1 MDSARELGCLSLPYH
16 SFLTVTQRQFDSPET
31 RKQRASGVAQIFQ
44 NTQKWF
50 ESRVSLLEEVRRR
63 PELPLAMHEAG
74 QAFAYEFN
82 DISLRI
88 SSLEKT
94 TRIING
100 EPVSFGGRT
109 EPAPAVQITK
119 YNLWQHVVC
128 IMAGVA
134 AQHVIDE
141 QGAMNN
147 AVLDMQRGA
156 ECIEHVGLN
165 QQQADELIVEAA
177 IAAAKII
184 MKNIATVRKIADVL
198 EQKKRIEGDEIREII
213 RQDREALPRKA

>member
-1 MDSARELGCLSLPYH
+1 MSLK
-16 SFLTVTQRQFDSPET
+16 SFDI
-31 RKQRASGVAQIFQ
+31 AQERL
-44 NTQKWF
+44 
-50 ESRVSLLEEVRRR
+50 ESRVSLREEVRRR

-88 SSLEKT
+88 SSLDKT

-100 EPVSFGGRT
+100 EPVVFAGST
-109 EPAPAVQITK
+109 EPAPAVQTTK

-147 AVLDMQRGA
+147 AAADMQRAA

-165 QQQADELIVEAA
+165 REQADELI
-177 IAAAKII
+177 IAAAKAGANII
-184 MKNIATVRKIADVL
+184 MKNIATVRAIADLL
-198 EQKKRIEGDEIREII
+198 EQKKRIDGNEIREII
-213 RQDREALPRKA
+213 RQQKDGTIRL

>member
-1 MDSARELGCLSLPYH
+1 VSLK
-16 SFLTVTQRQFDSPET
+16 SFDIP
-31 RKQRASGVAQIFQ
+31 
-44 NTQKWF
+44 QKWF
-50 ESRVSLLEEVRRR
+50 ESRVSCLEEVRRR

-100 EPVSFGGRT
+100 EPVVFAGST

-134 AQHVIDE
+134 AQHVIDG

-147 AVLDMQRGA
+147 AAADMQRAA
-156 ECIEHVGLN
+156 ECIEQVGLN
-165 QQQADELIVEAA
+165 GEQADELI
-177 IAAAKII
+177 IAAAKAGANII
-184 MKNIATVRKIADVL
+184 MKNIATVRAIADLL
-198 EQKKRIEGDEIREII
+198 EQKKRIDGNEIREII
-213 RQDREALPRKA
+213 RQQKDGTIRL

>member
-1 MDSARELGCLSLPYH
+1 VSLK
-16 SFLTVTQRQFDSPET
+16 SFDIP
-31 RKQRASGVAQIFQ
+31 
-44 NTQKWF
+44 QKWF

-82 DISLRI
+82 NISLRI
-88 SSLEKT
+88 SALEKT

-100 EPVSFGGRT
+100 EPVVFVGRT
-109 EPAPAVQITK
+109 EPDPAVQITK

-128 IMAGVA
+128 IMAGAA

-147 AVLDMQRGA
+147 AAADMQRAA

-165 QQQADELIVEAA
+165 REQADELI
-177 IAAAKII
+177 IAAAKAGANII
-184 MKNIATVRKIADVL
+184 MKNIATVRAIADLL
-198 EQKKRIEGDEIREII
+198 EQKKRIDGNEIREII
-213 RQDREALPRKA
+213 RQQKDGTIRL

>member
-1 MDSARELGCLSLPYH
+1 MDSARELGCLSRPYH

-31 RKQRASGVAQIFQ
+31 GKPRLQVSLKSFDIP
-44 NTQKWF
+44 QKWF
-50 ESRVSLLEEVRRR
+50 ENRVSLLEEVRRR

-82 DISLRI
+82 DISLHI
-88 SSLEKT
+88 SSLERT

-100 EPVSFGGRT
+100 EPVVFAGST
-109 EPAPAVQITK
+109 EPAPAIQITK

-128 IMAGVA
+128 IMAGAA

-147 AVLDMQRGA
+147 AAADMQRAA

-165 QQQADELIVEAA
+165 REQADELI
-177 IAAAKII
+177 IAAAKAGANII
-184 MKNIATVRKIADVL
+184 MKNIATVRAIADLL
-198 EQKKRIEGDEIREII
+198 EQKKRIDGNEIREII
-213 RQDREALPRKA
+213 RQQKEGTIRL

>member
-1 MDSARELGCLSLPYH
+1 VSLKSSDIP
-16 SFLTVTQRQFDSPET
+16 
-31 RKQRASGVAQIFQ
+31 
-44 NTQKWF
+44 QKCF
-50 ESRVSLLEEVRRR
+50 ESRANLLEEVRRR
-63 PELPLAMHEAG
+63 PDLPLAMHEAG
-74 QAFAYEFN
+74 QAFAYESN
-82 DISLRI
+82 DINLPN

-100 EPVSFGGRT
+100 EPVLFGGKT

-147 AVLDMQRGA
+147 AVADMQRAA

-165 QQQADELIVEAA
+165 REQADELIVEAA
-177 IAAAKII
+177 RAAAKII
-184 MKNIATVRKIADVL
+184 MKNIATIGKIAVVL

-213 RQDREALPRKA
+213 RQDTGRFSKPTFHRFK